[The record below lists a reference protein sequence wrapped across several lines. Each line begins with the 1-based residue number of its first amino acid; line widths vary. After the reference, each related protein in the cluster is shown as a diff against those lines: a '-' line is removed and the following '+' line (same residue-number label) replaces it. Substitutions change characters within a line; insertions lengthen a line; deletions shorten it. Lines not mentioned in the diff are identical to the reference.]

1 MNHLNNNIIK
11 VVYNYSKD
19 LINTDSWKRFDITDL
34 FDIQG
39 GKTITKDNYG
49 DPIYPYV
56 GASALNNGI
65 TGKCN
70 QWNFENVIGI
80 NSNGSVGYAFW
91 HPYKIMLSGDCR
103 ALVPKFEITNN
114 IGVFISTVLTKS
126 YINNYNYGKKLTTTR
141 LQQESIYLP
150 AKGNDPDWE
159 YID

>member
-1 MNHLNNNIIK
+1 METLNWELFN
-11 VVYNYSKD
+11 
-19 LINTDSWKRFDITDL
+19 ITDL
-34 FDIQG
+34 FEIKSG
-39 GKTITKDNYG
+39 NRITQEDRG
-49 DPIYPYV
+49 EPLFPYV
-56 GASALNNGI
+56 GSSSINNGI
-65 TGKCN
+65 TDMCYT
-70 QWNFENVIGI
+70 WNFENIISI

-159 YID
+159 YIDQYMESIKPVFNE